1 MLFTAFEFVFLFLPA
16 TFLGFL
22 LLRRVGDIAG
32 ALWLTAASLFF
43 YAFWNAAYLWLLV
56 PSILFNYALGRAL
69 DRQTAGRA
77 KKLLLAAGVATNL
90 GVLAWFKYAGFLAA
104 NLGLLTGWDL
114 ALGTI
119 VLPLGI
125 SFITFQK
132 IAYLVDAYRGH
143 ARDPSFVRFALFV
156 SFFPQLIA
164 GPIVHHAEIMPQLQ
178 PGRWKRVTAA
188 AAATGLSLFAIGMFK
203 KVVLADGVAPVANAA
218 FGEAA
223 QGLAP
228 ALAAA
233 WAGALA
239 YTLQLYFDFSGY
251 SDMACGLAL
260 LFGIRLPA
268 NFYSP
273 YKAGSII
280 DFWRRWHITL
290 SRFLRDY
297 LYIPLG
303 GNRRGAARRY
313 ANLLVTMTLGGLW
326 HGAGWTFV
334 LWGLFHGSLLL
345 LNHAWR
351 CWTGGRWRLPSP
363 VSVGITFLAVLFG
376 WVLFRA
382 ESFAAAR
389 LMIEAMLGFGGSAPS
404 GLQAP
409 TALDWLRIALLLAA
423 VWALPNT
430 VQLMR
435 RAFLLSNDTTRRHL
449 AQEGAR
455 PTWLDRVGRRLTWR
469 PTIAWAAAAAL
480 CLALALMPTRPRI
493 EFLYFQF

>member
-22 LLRRVGDIAG
+22 LLRRAGDIAG

-43 YAFWNAAYLWLLV
+43 YGFWNAAYLWLLV
-56 PSILFNYALGRAL
+56 PSILFNYALGRVL
-69 DRQTAGRA
+69 DGQRPGTS
-77 KKLLLAAGVATNL
+77 KKLLLAAGITANL
-90 GVLAWFKYAGFLAA
+90 GVLAYFKYAGFLAA
-104 NLGLLTGWDL
+104 NLDLLTGWDL

-164 GPIVHHAEIMPQLQ
+164 GPIVHHAEIMPQLR

-188 AAATGLSLFAIGMFK
+188 AVASGLSLFAIGMFK
-203 KVVLADGVAPVANAA
+203 KVVLADGVAPGANLA

-228 ALAAA
+228 SPAAA

-273 YKAGSII
+273 YKARSII

-303 GNRRGAARRY
+303 GNRHGAVRRY
-313 ANLLVTMTLGGLW
+313 ANLLATMTLGGLW

-334 LWGLFHGSLLL
+334 LWGIFHGSLLL
-345 LNHAWR
+345 MNHAWR
-351 CWTGGRWRLPSP
+351 QWAGRRCQLPAP
-363 VSVGITFLAVLFG
+363 LSVAITFLAVLFG
-376 WVLFRA
+376 WVLFRS

-389 LMIEAMLGFGGSAPS
+389 LMIEALLGLAGDSPEGTYR
-404 GLQAP
+404 P
-409 TALDWLRIALLLAA
+409 TALEWLRLAILLAA
-423 VWALPNT
+423 IWTLPNT

-435 RAFLLSNDTTRRHL
+435 RAFLLSNDTTRQHL
-449 AQEGAR
+449 AEDGAQ
-455 PTWLDRVGRRLTWR
+455 PGWLDRIGRRLAWR
-469 PTIAWAAAAAL
+469 PNIGWAAVAAL